1 MSISPPISLYTEKDM
16 LQMNMFEL
24 ENERNLITKK
34 INMNKHEKTQ
44 CRGRVFMGNEI
55 IEWLDE
61 NYQKDSNDETHEFFI
76 LTALSD
82 YLEHELNYLNA
93 VIQDTS
99 NSNNLLNLRRHE
111 IQKEIKGLKV
121 QLNALDENVQK
132 YTYNNNNKGE
142 VKVVTT
148 TETTVRD
155 EYDKSM
161 IGLKE
166 AVHELNQ
173 EVQNVMGDMN
183 EFSQLLKQSTRFTDL
198 NLFKQVGNTI
208 DIDHFGSDYI
218 HDFFQ
223 KMNDA
228 IKKVENTEYFK
239 NENKPIDEDM
249 KTKLI
254 AITDAVQEVR
264 EEATCAFDEV
274 EAELQELDEMKDS
287 VPYLEGESI
296 RSKIATNKDVSESEA
311 QEFIHDVES
320 FINQNGYGVSIENYS
335 VNEAFDK
342 LETQFNN
349 IKGE

>member
-1 MSISPPISLYTEKDM
+1 M
-16 LQMNMFEL
+16 
-24 ENERNLITKK
+24 
-34 INMNKHEKTQ
+34 
-44 CRGRVFMGNEI
+44 V
-55 IEWLDE
+55 
-61 NYQKDSNDETHEFFI
+61 
-76 LTALSD
+76 TA
-82 YLEHELNYLNA
+82 
-93 VIQDTS
+93 
-99 NSNNLLNLRRHE
+99 
-111 IQKEIKGLKV
+111 
-121 QLNALDENVQK
+121 
-132 YTYNNNNKGE
+132 
-142 VKVVTT
+142 T
-148 TETTVRD
+148 TETTLRD
-155 EYDKSM
+155 EYDKS
-161 IGLKE
+161 IISLKD

-173 EVQNVMGDMN
+173 EVQNVMGDMD
-183 EFSQLLKQSTRFTDL
+183 EFSQLLDRSTRITDL

-218 HDFFQ
+218 HDSFE

-239 NENKPIDEDM
+239 NLNKPVDEDM
-249 KTKLI
+249 KNKLI
-254 AITDAVQEVR
+254 ELTDSVQEVR

-320 FINQNGYGVSIENYS
+320 FINQNGYSVSVENYA
-335 VNEAFDK
+335 VNKAFDK

>member
-1 MSISPPISLYTEKDM
+1 
-16 LQMNMFEL
+16 
-24 ENERNLITKK
+24 
-34 INMNKHEKTQ
+34 MNKHEKTL

-55 IEWLDE
+55 LEWLDE

-76 LTALSD
+76 FTALPD

-121 QLNALDENVQK
+121 QLNALDENVQN

-142 VKVVTT
+142 VKVVTET

-161 IGLKE
+161 ISLRD
-166 AVHELNQ
+166 VVQELNE
-173 EVQNVMGDMN
+173 EVQNEMSDIAR
-183 EFSQLLKQSTRFTDL
+183 FSELLDRSSNYMSLDSYKNVANNSNDGAYFGNHFIQDL
-198 NLFKQVGNTI
+198 VFKMYDG
-208 DIDHFGSDYI
+208 
-218 HDFFQ
+218 
-223 KMNDA
+223 
-228 IKKVENTEYFK
+228 IKAVENTEYFK
-239 NENKPIDEDM
+239 NLNKPVDEDM
-249 KTKLI
+249 KNKLI
-254 AITDAVQEVR
+254 ELTDSVQEVR

-320 FINQNGYGVSIENYS
+320 FINQNGYSVSVENYA
-335 VNEAFDK
+335 VNKAFDK